1 MHDNGVCMLQQ
12 CCVAMLQACYGI
24 GAVLCGSAEH
34 VLWQWCMA
42 VCAHGAALTCYGGH
56 DKLLQYSIKKFVYSL
71 TSYDN
76 ATTRREYA
84 LS

>member
-1 MHDNGVCMLQQ
+1 MLR
-12 CCVAMLQACYGI
+12 ACYGI

-42 VCAHGAALTCYGGH
+42 VCAQGATLMRYGVH
-56 DKLLQYSIKKFVYSL
+56 DKSLQYSKKKFIYSL
-71 TSYDN
+71 TSYAN

-84 LS
+84 SRVRIVEEE